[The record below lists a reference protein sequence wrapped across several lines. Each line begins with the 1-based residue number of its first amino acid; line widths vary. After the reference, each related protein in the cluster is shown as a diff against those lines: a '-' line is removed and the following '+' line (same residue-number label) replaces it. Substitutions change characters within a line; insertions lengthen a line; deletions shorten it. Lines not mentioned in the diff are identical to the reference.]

1 MMACTLL
8 SQVFRGQEIQDVS
21 NQPGQASP
29 QKNTNGTPYLGLS
42 VLLTKLTLR
51 FPEAYNHP

>member
-1 MMACTLL
+1 MACTLL

-29 QKNTNGTPYLGLS
+29 QKNANGTPYLGLP
-42 VLLTKLTLR
+42 VLLTKLTPR